1 MAIQI
6 PAPVREALNRKF
18 GVSRFSQRGETVKS
32 RPLNRLGW
40 RLWCDG
46 ERLALWTRPLDRKPK
61 LKDWSVMLDGD
72 VSAWCDDVLAAL
84 AERERVLAE
93 RG

>member
-6 PAPVREALNRKF
+6 PASVREVLKAKF
-18 GVSRFSQRGETVKS
+18 GVSRFSDCGESVKS
-32 RPLNRLGW
+32 KPLGLPGW

-46 ERLALWTRPLDRKPK
+46 ERLSVWTRPLDRRPNVKNY
-61 LKDWSVMLDGD
+61 SVMLDGD
-72 VSAWCDDVLAAL
+72 VEGWCDDVLAGL